1 MLRIRLR
8 RVGKKGKPSY
18 RIVVAQSTAP
28 RDGSYVEWIGNYDP
42 MADPPAISLKEDR
55 AVKWLEQGAQ
65 PSDAVKRILDKTGIL
80 QRTPVFR
87 TVTSSSPVEAPEAGA
102 PTVSVVAVASRD
114 DAAPPT
120 EVEEPVAELE
130 ETVAEAEEPVAK
142 NPSLKSRSPKWK
154 KWLLPPKM
162 KRSMSRPK
170 RLPGNER
177 ADRVY
182 CPIVG
187 Q

>member
-130 ETVAEAEEPVAK
+130 ETVAEAEEPVADVEESVAEE
-142 NPSLKSRSPKWK
+142 PVAEVEEMAAASEDEAIDESSEEA
-154 KWLLPPKM
+154 
-162 KRSMSRPK
+162 
-170 RLPGNER
+170 PGE
-177 ADRVY
+177 
-182 CPIVG
+182 
-187 Q
+187 